1 MKGIVIPIALFCAI
15 TAENWDKCVTCLFVM
30 SGYEIFPATI
40 PTLTGKK
47 LDDFT
52 CSQVQKRGVAGKL
65 CRKMLRELKGSR
77 TLQRKLK
84 EHYEKESVVYNFC
97 KTEMSEQYCS

>member
-1 MKGIVIPIALFCAI
+1 MKGIVILIALFCAI
-15 TAENWDKCVTCLFVM
+15 TAKEWDKCVACLFVM

-40 PTLTGKK
+40 PTLTGKR

-52 CSQVQKRGVAGKL
+52 CGQAQERGGAGKL

-77 TLQRKLK
+77 ILQRKLK
-84 EHYEKESVVYNFC
+84 EHYGKESVVYNFC
-97 KTEMSEQYCS
+97 KTEMSEKYCY